1 MKISKFIALSAIFV
15 AAFSFVSCSS
25 DDDDDDNNNDV
36 VADNHEYVD
45 LGLPSGTLWAT
56 CNVGASKP
64 EEYGD
69 YFAWGETKTK
79 ETFAHEN
86 YKWLN
91 GNVYT
96 KYCTHNEEGKV
107 DNKTILDSED
117 DAATANWGSKWC
129 MPSVK
134 QVEELFDGENTT
146 QKWTTLNGVNGLLIT
161 SKKNGNTIFLPAT
174 GKCVDGSLEYGDDEG
189 SYWSRSL
196 QMFDNDTASSFGA
209 VAFFIYPNAHIWGNY
224 IRKDGLTVRPVR
236 SSK

>member
-25 DDDDDDNNNDV
+25 DDDDDDNKNDV

-64 EEYGD
+64 EDFGD

-79 ETFAHEN
+79 ETFAFEN
-86 YKWLN
+86 YKWYN
-91 GNVYT
+91 ANVYT
-96 KYCTHNEEGKV
+96 KYCIHSDEGPI

-129 MPSVK
+129 MPLLK
-134 QVEELFDGENTT
+134 QVEELFNGENTT
-146 QKWTTLNGVNGLLIT
+146 QKWTALNGVNGLLMT
-161 SKKNGNTIFLPAT
+161 SKKNGNTIFFPAT
-174 GKCVDGSLEYGDDEG
+174 GMRIDGSLEDEDNTCA
-189 SYWSRSL
+189 YWSRSL
-196 QMFDNDTASSFGA
+196 QNPESSFA
-209 VAFFIYPNAHIWGNY
+209 AFGFFFYPNASILGGY
-224 IRKDGLTVRPVR
+224 SRRTGFAVRPVR

>member
-1 MKISKFIALSAIFV
+1 MDAKPV
-15 AAFSFVSCSS
+15 QV
-25 DDDDDDNNNDV
+25 
-36 VADNHEYVD
+36 
-45 LGLPSGTLWAT
+45 
-56 CNVGASKP
+56 KP
-64 EEYGD
+64 EIKNNKLPDSTCEAIEQLLRNELYD
-69 YFAWGETKTK
+69 EHNPDWQ
-79 ETFAHEN
+79 AHRDN
-86 YKWLN
+86 A
-91 GNVYT
+91 NVYT